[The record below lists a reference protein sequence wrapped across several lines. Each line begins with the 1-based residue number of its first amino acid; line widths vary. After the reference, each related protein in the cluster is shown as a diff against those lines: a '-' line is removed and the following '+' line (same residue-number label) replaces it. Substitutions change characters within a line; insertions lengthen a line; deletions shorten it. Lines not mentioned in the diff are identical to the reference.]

1 LETVVCFVWS
11 TVFKTLLT
19 TKGRCWEEES
29 LRLLLMLGL
38 TPKVLEPRNERLEG
52 FEDLGCEEEMIGE
65 GKIGLVEAEDAI
77 DGSSE

>member
-1 LETVVCFVWS
+1 
-11 TVFKTLLT
+11 
-19 TKGRCWEEES
+19 
-29 LRLLLMLGL
+29 MLGL

>member
-1 LETVVCFVWS
+1 
-11 TVFKTLLT
+11 
-19 TKGRCWEEES
+19 
-29 LRLLLMLGL
+29 LGL
-38 TPKVLEPRNERLEG
+38 TPKVLELRNERLEG

>member
-1 LETVVCFVWS
+1 
-11 TVFKTLLT
+11 
-19 TKGRCWEEES
+19 
-29 LRLLLMLGL
+29 MLGL

-77 DGSSE
+77 DGSSKCLVFALFFLLCFFYD